1 MKRIIPVFIAIAL
14 IFIIVGVGFGKIL
27 KEKYSYSDE
36 RADLNEYFG
45 ILESDEA
52 AILMQDQVIEDKALV
67 KDGVFYFEY
76 DTVSDY
82 FIYTRLYVN
91 EAEQYIRY
99 VLPDGMIHCNIGQ
112 NGYSEVAQDG
122 TSAEVDCG
130 YVPAFYQGD
139 TLYIAVDFIRLFMV
153 FDYTTFGEPNRIQVY
168 TEYEGRQT
176 AKIKKDTQVRYQG
189 GIKSEILTD
198 VSEGDRVIL
207 LEQMETWSKVKTED
221 GIIGYVE
228 NKKID
233 DIMAET
239 PIFADDSSKYGDRE
253 FAGNTRDHKIN
264 LGWHQIGAPAGNDT
278 LEDVLAGTKALN
290 TISPTWFYLT
300 GDQGDIVSYASPEYV
315 SRAHDKGLEVWAL
328 ADDFTE
334 SVDDYAI
341 FSSTENRARLISNL
355 LAEVERCGID
365 GLNIDFERV
374 SEDAGKHFVQFIREL
389 SIQTRARGIVL
400 SVDNY
405 PPSGGTIW
413 YNRKEQGT
421 YADYVIIMGYDEHW
435 GTGGVA
441 GSVSSIDY
449 VENGITDT
457 LQYVPAEKLINAIP
471 FYTRIW
477 RTTGTETI
485 GESVGMRGAMDF
497 VSANQIALEW
507 QEDVCQNYGEVQ
519 NGDTYCQIWVEDY
532 DSVKVKLDVMKNYNL
547 AGVAEWKLGLE
558 TPDVWDLIE
567 EYIHS

>member
-1 MKRIIPVFIAIAL
+1 MKKLIPVFIAIVL
-14 IFIIVGVGFGKIL
+14 IFVILGVGFGKTL
-27 KEKYSYSDE
+27 KDKYSYSNE

-45 ILESDEA
+45 IQEADQA
-52 AILMQDQVIEDKALV
+52 AILMQDERIEDRALV
-67 KDGVFYFEY
+67 KDGTYYFTY

-91 EAEQYIRY
+91 EIEQYIRY
-99 VLPDGMIHCNIGQ
+99 VLPEGMVHCNIGQ
-112 NGYSEVAQDG
+112 SGYQELAADG
-122 TSAEVDCG
+122 TATEVNCG

-139 TLYIAVDFIRLFMV
+139 TLYIAVDFIRMFTV
-153 FDYTTFGEPNRIQVY
+153 FDYQTFELPNRIQVY
-168 TEYEGRQT
+168 TQYEGRQT

-198 VSEGDRVIL
+198 VSEGDKVIL
-207 LEQMETWSKVKTED
+207 LEQMENWSKVKTAD

-239 PIFADDSSKYGDRE
+239 PSFENPGSKYGDLE
-253 FAGNTRDHKIN
+253 FTSNTRDFKIN
-264 LGWHQIGAPAGNDT
+264 LGWHQLGGPAGNDT
-278 LEDVLAGTKALN
+278 LEETIQDTKALN
-290 TISPTWFYLT
+290 VISPTWFYLT
-300 GDQGDIVSYASPEYV
+300 GDQGEIVSYASADYV
-315 SRAHDKGLEVWAL
+315 KRAHDKGLEVWAL

-341 FSSTENRARLISNL
+341 FSSTENRARLINNL
-355 LAEVERCGID
+355 LAGIEQSGAD

-389 SIQTRARGIVL
+389 SIHTRAKGIVL

-413 YNRKEQGT
+413 YNRKEQAT

-457 LQYVPAEKLINAIP
+457 LQYVPAEKLINGIP

-477 RTTGTETI
+477 KTTGTETI

-497 VSANQIALEW
+497 VNSNQIALEW
-507 QEDVCQNYGEVQ
+507 REDACQNYGEVQ
-519 NGDTYCQIWVEDY
+519 KGDTFCQIWVEDVE
-532 DSVKVKLDVMKNYNL
+532 SLKVKLDVMKNYNL
-547 AGVAEWKLGLE
+547 AGVAEWKLTLE
-558 TPDVWDLIE
+558 TPDVWDLIA
-567 EYIHS
+567 EYVNS